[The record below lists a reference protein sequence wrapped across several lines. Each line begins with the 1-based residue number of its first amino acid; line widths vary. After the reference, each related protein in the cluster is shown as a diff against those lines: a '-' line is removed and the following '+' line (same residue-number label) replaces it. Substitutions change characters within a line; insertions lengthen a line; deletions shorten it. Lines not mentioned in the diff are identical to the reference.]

1 VEYPSLVTIS
11 KHDFIQIID
20 YDEERE
26 RSIREQRVTRVQE
39 RAWKQRGFRWVAEA
53 LAGGDL
59 TNLDSGC
66 FINIMASS
74 AAVGPNYPL
83 KEFSDKLKQRLKENR
98 PVLVGHNLFSDLIY
112 FCRCFFGPLPRKV
125 EEFQS
130 MAHELFPVLMDTK
143 YMATHNCG
151 SINPK
156 SSLAEL
162 NDNLAKKAIP
172 KISTHDFLYRPLNRG
187 LRKITGIHPQHSKYT
202 TQKIEHEAGY
212 DSLLTAQVFIRLS
225 AELRDGG
232 VDLPQR
238 KSKDVPDM
246 SNLQQTHQEAASEG
260 YSEGTLQTNPGGAQK
275 TFEQKSRPSG
285 TEPPKEP
292 TTRVLGTRFDLL
304 EVEEA
309 LDEVDSN
316 IPIDDRRLSLG
327 PSDSVEVMQKAA
339 NGELIPRLGAE
350 FWKVYGNK
358 LRVFGTLERVCVMG
372 AS

>member
-1 VEYPSLVTIS
+1 
-11 KHDFIQIID
+11 
-20 YDEERE
+20 
-26 RSIREQRVTRVQE
+26 
-39 RAWKQRGFRWVAEA
+39 
-53 LAGGDL
+53 
-59 TNLDSGC
+59 
-66 FINIMASS
+66 M
-74 AAVGPNYPL
+74 
-83 KEFSDKLKQRLKENR
+83 
-98 PVLVGHNLFSDLIY
+98 
-112 FCRCFFGPLPRKV
+112 
-125 EEFQS
+125 
-130 MAHELFPVLMDTK
+130 
-143 YMATHNCG
+143 
-151 SINPK
+151 
-156 SSLAEL
+156 
-162 NDNLAKKAIP
+162 
-172 KISTHDFLYRPLNRG
+172 
-187 LRKITGIHPQHSKYT
+187 
-202 TQKIEHEAGY
+202 
-212 DSLLTAQVFIRLS
+212 LTAQVFIRLS

-238 KSKDVPDM
+238 KSKDAPDT
-246 SNLQQTHQEAASEG
+246 SNLQQTRQEVASEG
-260 YSEGTLQTNPGGAQK
+260 YAEGTLQTTPGSAKK

-285 TEPPKEP
+285 TRSPKEP